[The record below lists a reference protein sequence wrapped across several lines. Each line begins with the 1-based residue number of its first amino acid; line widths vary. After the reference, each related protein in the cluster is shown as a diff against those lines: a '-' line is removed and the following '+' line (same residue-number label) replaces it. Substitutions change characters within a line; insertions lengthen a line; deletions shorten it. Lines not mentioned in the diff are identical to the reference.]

1 MAFSMSEE
9 GSVSEP
15 VLTIFGVHFLRY
27 EGREAGDVTAFESVQ
42 KRIIE
47 QLQKKRSQVTRDL
60 ILEPYRG
67 EVQDQLFAID
77 EASWPK
83 GCWSYWANA
92 SPSASSSTGMLK

>member
-1 MAFSMSEE
+1 M
-9 GSVSEP
+9 
-15 VLTIFGVHFLRY
+15 HFLRY

-77 EASWPK
+77 EASLAE
-83 GCWSYWANA
+83 GMLELLGERI
-92 SPSASSSTGMLK
+92 PSASSSTGMLKCESP